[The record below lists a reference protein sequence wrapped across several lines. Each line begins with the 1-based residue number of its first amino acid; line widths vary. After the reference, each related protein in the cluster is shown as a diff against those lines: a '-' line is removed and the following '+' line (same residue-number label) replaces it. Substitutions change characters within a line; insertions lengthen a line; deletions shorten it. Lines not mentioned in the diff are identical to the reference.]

1 MRVKEGSDDYRY
13 FPEPDIV
20 PLYVD
25 EEWKERVR
33 QTIPELPDA
42 RKKKYVE
49 EYELPAYDAHV
60 LTLTKEMSD
69 FFEGAVANGADIKLT
84 SNWLMGGVN
93 EYLNK
98 HQVEL
103 QDTKLT
109 PENLAGMIKLIEDGT
124 MSSKIAKKVFPELAA
139 NGGDAKQIMEDK
151 GLVQISDEDT
161 LKQYVN
167 EALDNNPQSVED
179 YKNGKGKAMGYLVGQ
194 IMKASKGQA
203 NPQIVNKLL
212 KQELDNR

>member
-1 MRVKEGSDDYRY
+1 M
-13 FPEPDIV
+13 
-20 PLYVD
+20 
-25 EEWKERVR
+25 
-33 QTIPELPDA
+33 
-42 RKKKYVE
+42 
-49 EYELPAYDAHV
+49 
-60 LTLTKEMSD
+60 
-69 FFEGAVANGADIKLT
+69 
-84 SNWLMGGVN
+84 
-93 EYLNK
+93 
-98 HQVEL
+98 
-103 QDTKLT
+103 
-109 PENLAGMIKLIEDGT
+109 IEDGT